1 MAELTPA
8 LSPFR
13 AENLTTV
20 QRPAEQLEDTSDQ
33 TLAIMAMES
42 LAVRTVAADGVKE
55 VYYEA
60 ADPGYKRAF
69 TRDLSVAMRLRG
81 DPEVLLSQVD
91 YIARRLGTKQNP
103 ITGEEPGKP
112 FHEEGGYIASETG
125 LSTEFNACDTAAE
138 LLMDI
143 AALAEQGDEQV
154 LTDYAAAIDGCIG
167 YIKRHVNAAGL
178 FEEDPKYA
186 GVTGSQGRDRRF
198 ALKVTDWKDS
208 ELNRADKAQRTPNY
222 PIVYTL
228 AHLQSA
234 YALERMG
241 RARKDERL
249 SRYGRYMTEAG
260 IQYLWRGDHFVTA
273 IDMDGDIDAP
283 SSDSLHALLY
293 IPPAELPA
301 GFARKIENYMSR
313 LETAA
318 GYRSGIPLA
327 PDVDP
332 YHMGVWVHEQALLHA
347 AALRYGLS
355 RPAAVARRVVP
366 YIDPSAGFFPEVLDS
381 QSLQLMNNA
390 NPRQLWAMAAFLYFQ
405 NPNQALL

>member
-1 MAELTPA
+1 MSELAPP
-8 LSPFR
+8 LSLFR
-13 AENLTTV
+13 TESLATV
-20 QRPAEQLEDTSDQ
+20 QRPEQSENISNRAM
-33 TLAIMAMES
+33 AIVAMES
-42 LAVRTVAADGVKE
+42 LAVRPVAADGVEKE

-81 DPEVLLSQVD
+81 DPEVLLSQID
-91 YIARRLGTKQNP
+91 YITRRLGKRQNP
-103 ITGEEPGKP
+103 FTGEEPGKP
-112 FHEEGGYIASETG
+112 FHEEGGFINRATG

-143 AALAEQGDEQV
+143 AALAERGEEQV
-154 LTDYAAAIDGCIG
+154 LTKYAAAIDGCVG

-186 GVTGSQGRDRRF
+186 GATGSQGRERRF

-208 ELNRADKAQRTPNY
+208 ELNRADKTQRTPNY

-234 YALERMG
+234 HALERIG
-241 RARKDERL
+241 RAQKNERL

-283 SSDSLHALLY
+283 STDSLHTLLY
-293 IPPAELPA
+293 ITPAELPS
-301 GFARKIENYMSR
+301 GFAGKVEGYMSQ

-318 GYRSGIPLA
+318 GYRSGIPQA

-332 YHMGVWVHEQALLHA
+332 YHMGIWIHEQALLHA
-347 AALRYGLS
+347 AALQHGLS
-355 RPAAVARRVVP
+355 RSAAVTQRIVP
-366 YIDPSAGFFPEVLDS
+366 YIDPSAGFFPEALDP
-381 QSLQLMNNA
+381 QSLQLMKGV
-390 NPRQLWAMAAFLYFQ
+390 NPKQLWAIAAYLYFQ
-405 NPNQALL
+405 DPNRALL